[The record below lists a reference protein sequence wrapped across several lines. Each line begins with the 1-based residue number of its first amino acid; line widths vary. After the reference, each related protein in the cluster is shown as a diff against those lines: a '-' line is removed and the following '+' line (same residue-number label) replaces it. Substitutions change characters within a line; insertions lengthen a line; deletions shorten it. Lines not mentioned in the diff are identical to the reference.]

1 MARYA
6 IKHSKQ
12 LQRTHNLLIILLQL
26 GHNVNLH
33 GRVREHNHLQNAI
46 CLRLLFDTVKS
57 GKFNRAR
64 YSESFVSQ
72 IKVGKCIVPIRRRLS
87 FFYPDT
93 RQFQSPTVRTNGDCL
108 RFLLPIS
115 LMKQHYYILVLL
127 LIGIFFMT
135 GCMSSNKGAWVES
148 EGNAVRLWLADA
160 DSILTYQWEG
170 ETFDSVAHGEG
181 ILRIISNDS
190 VIDKKSVRA
199 YYGALTETDIVN
211 VDGKE
216 DYVGELNGDDKLH
229 GYGVYHKGDEIYIG
243 HFKDSK
249 PNGFLSW
256 YKGGKPYYVGMWT
269 DGKFHGEGT
278 LYKEDGTIKSGE
290 WENGNLTQTLV
301 DVQLK
306 NGHYNGYVK
315 DNKPDGIG
323 KMEYADGSVYSGKWK
338 NGVYTGMGAYINGTD
353 TIVGIWENCKING
366 DVIYRTDQFFY
377 EGTMI
382 DNTPTGIGNLT
393 VEDNSFYTGNW
404 VDGKRAGIGDI
415 YFANGDSYS
424 GEWDDNQ
431 FSGTGKYVY
440 EKKRASYEGEW
451 LDGLQN
457 GQGYYRSPEFAYR
470 GEWEKGWMDGDGT
483 LVFKNGDKY
492 EGSVHENLIDGIG
505 TYTFKNGNFYEGEF
519 VEGQMSGLGVF
530 HFKNGTTF
538 EGEFLNGKIY
548 GDGTLNLVE
557 NGKAVS
563 ITGFWTPD
571 GKFPASA
578 SILFPSGDLYEGP
591 LANGYPTDDGTW
603 TSAEERTKNIDKVEK
618 STLHKANE
626 FYKRNRET
634 INWCLMGVSTVV
646 TAIEVASAS
655 TVVLVP
661 VAGIAQGVNMAINVV
676 DAVMAIGSAAI
687 DAGEAYALG
696 EDTSE
701 SLKNLGT
708 EVAINAAFIVV
719 PKAVKALK
727 PLGKG
732 LKNVTRSTVAALGI
746 KSAGKFIA
754 KKTAIKFIKGKIYG
768 KVIKLS
774 ASTAK
779 DGSRKVERA
788 VTRKVKA
795 TVSVGRMLTR
805 SRHQT
810 VMSNSLLSKL
820 KKNPKL
826 KEQLN
831 LSSTGDA
838 SVLKNNM
845 LIIMGKEGRNWMAKN
860 IKIARKAGKKLQVEA
875 HHILTSTPNTE
886 NGKKAKKIF
895 EKYFGSIDHPAN
907 GFFAGRGHGGEYVGL
922 AKGSSHAKH
931 SNEYNDLIQSAI
943 INIEEKFGAKY
954 KNNPEMMQKL
964 ILEQLDQFKKDIY
977 KGKLKITGSSH
988 EKHTVLS
995 IFKQNRGAVSKAA
1008 QSLLNPQLNP
1018 AY

>member
-1 MARYA
+1 MC
-6 IKHSKQ
+6 
-12 LQRTHNLLIILLQL
+12 N
-26 GHNVNLH
+26 G
-33 GRVREHNHLQNAI
+33 
-46 CLRLLFDTVKS
+46 
-57 GKFNRAR
+57 
-64 YSESFVSQ
+64 
-72 IKVGKCIVPIRRRLS
+72 
-87 FFYPDT
+87 
-93 RQFQSPTVRTNGDCL
+93 TNIPQT
-108 RFLLPIS
+108 LP
-115 LMKQHYYILVLL
+115 
-127 LIGIFFMT
+127 
-135 GCMSSNKGAWVES
+135 NP
-148 EGNAVRLWLADA
+148 
-160 DSILTYQWEG
+160 
-170 ETFDSVAHGEG
+170 
-181 ILRIISNDS
+181 
-190 VIDKKSVRA
+190 
-199 YYGALTETDIVN
+199 
-211 VDGKE
+211 VDGSPMQL
-216 DYVGELNGDDKLH
+216 VWH
-229 GYGVYHKGDEIYIG
+229 DE
-243 HFKDSK
+243 F
-249 PNGFLSW
+249 
-256 YKGGKPYYVGMWT
+256 
-269 DGKFHGEGT
+269 
-278 LYKEDGTIKSGE
+278 
-290 WENGNLTQTLV
+290 
-301 DVQLK
+301 
-306 NGHYNGYVK
+306 
-315 DNKPDGIG
+315 
-323 KMEYADGSVYSGKWK
+323 
-338 NGVYTGMGAYINGTD
+338 
-353 TIVGIWENCKING
+353 
-366 DVIYRTDQFFY
+366 
-377 EGTMI
+377 
-382 DNTPTGIGNLT
+382 
-393 VEDNSFYTGNW
+393 
-404 VDGKRAGIGDI
+404 
-415 YFANGDSYS
+415 NGDSLNS
-424 GEWDDNQ
+424 SKWKLADRMWDKRVITTTDRKNIRLEDGEAVMNIYRED
-431 FSGTGKYVY
+431 GKYYSHKTLTTMDRMSFQYGYLEIYAKVPFSQGSFPAFWLQSAKQHRTVDYVMTEVDVFEVY
-440 EKKRASYEGEW
+440 KKGYAESTLHKWYLKNSG
-451 LDGLQN
+451 DGK
-457 GQGYYRSPEFAYR
+457 AYR
-470 GEWEKGWMDGDGT
+470 HFSLDSPISYTFPKDKWETLSDEYHLWGFGWTKDMMYMTVDGEVFATYDITDPSDFQERKVDGGEDFG
-483 LVFKNGDKY
+483 GEDR
-492 EGSVHENLIDGIG
+492 IG

-826 KEQLN
+826 EEQLN

-895 EKYFGSIDHPAN
+895 EKYCG
-907 GFFAGRGHGGEYVGL
+907 
-922 AKGSSHAKH
+922 
-931 SNEYNDLIQSAI
+931 
-943 INIEEKFGAKY
+943 Y
-954 KNNPEMMQKL
+954 K
-964 ILEQLDQFKKDIY
+964 
-977 KGKLKITGSSH
+977 
-988 EKHTVLS
+988 
-995 IFKQNRGAVSKAA
+995 
-1008 QSLLNPQLNP
+1008 
-1018 AY
+1018 